1 LNAIHTLRWFNFG
14 YFSLFALFLSFLP
27 VYLSSRGISETGI
40 GLMMGAGGIVGLV
53 AQPLW
58 GVVSDRRR
66 TIKKVLL
73 FLLALSV
80 VVGVATFQLSTLWAL
95 AIGVGLMYFL
105 FMPTDPLMESLN
117 FQVAQKHGVPYGS
130 VRMFGAIGYATASF
144 AVGMATDAFGLGA
157 MGVLFAGYGLATIL
171 IAARAEDA
179 PAASKPLRWAE
190 LQGFLSRRESLVFF
204 LLVLLVAVPH
214 RTNDLFVG
222 IHITALGGDYRTVGM
237 TWFVMTIAEVA
248 FFGLAH
254 RFLKPGR
261 ELTVIALAAVLY
273 VLRFALTSAAAQPFA
288 VVLLQLLQGVTFV
301 LFYTASIQYLY
312 RIVPEPWRATGQTI
326 LAVLFFGVSG
336 IVASFLGGWV
346 FDAFGGETL
355 YRGMAALSAIGAA
368 YCFAVRGRKAAGAAE

>member
-1 LNAIHTLRWFNFG
+1 LFNFG
-14 YFSLFALFLSFLP
+14 YFSLFAIFLSFLP

-40 GLMMGAGGIVGLV
+40 GLLMGAGGIVGLV
-53 AQPLW
+53 SQPLW
-58 GVVSDRRR
+58 GVVSDKRR
-66 TIKKVLL
+66 TIKNVLIL
-73 FLLALSV
+73 LLALSIG
-80 VVGVATFQLSTLWAL
+80 VGFATFQLTSLWAL

-117 FQVAQKHGVPYGS
+117 FQVSQKIGVPYGS

-144 AVGMATDAFGLGA
+144 AVGIATDAFGLDA
-157 MGVLFAGYGLATIL
+157 MAFLFAGYGFATLL
-171 IAARAEDA
+171 IALRADDA
-179 PAASKPLRWAE
+179 PAPSKPLRWAD
-190 LQGFLSRRESLVFF
+190 LQRFLSRRESLAFF

-222 IHITALGGDYRTVGM
+222 IHITALGGDYRTVGI

-254 RFLKPGR
+254 RFVKPGR
-261 ELTVIALAAVLY
+261 ELGVIAFAAVLY
-273 VLRFALTSAAAQPFA
+273 VLRFALTSAADHPLA

-301 LFYTASIQYLY
+301 LFYTASIQHLY
-312 RIVPEPWRATGQTI
+312 SIVPEPWRATGQTI

-336 IVASFLGGWV
+336 IAASFLGGWI

-355 YRGMAALSAIGAA
+355 YRGMAAVSAIGAA
-368 YCFAVRGRKAAGAAE
+368 YCFAVRRRKAAGAAE

>member
-1 LNAIHTLRWFNFG
+1 LFNFG
-14 YFSLFALFLSFLP
+14 YFSLFAIFLAFLP

-40 GLMMGAGGIVGLV
+40 GLLMGAGGIVGLV
-53 AQPLW
+53 SQPLW
-58 GVVSDRRR
+58 GVVSDKRR
-66 TIKKVLL
+66 TIKKVLIL
-73 FLLALSV
+73 LLALSIG
-80 VVGVATFQLSTLWAL
+80 VGFATFQLTSLWAL

-117 FQVAQKHGVPYGS
+117 FQVSQKIGVPYGS

-144 AVGMATDAFGLGA
+144 AVGIATDAFGLDA
-157 MGVLFAGYGLATIL
+157 MAFLFAGYGLATLL
-171 IAARAEDA
+171 IALRADDA
-179 PAASKPLRWAE
+179 PAPSKPLRWAD
-190 LQGFLSRRESLVFF
+190 LQRFLSRRESLAFF

-222 IHITALGGDYRTVGM
+222 IHITALGGDYRTVGI

-254 RFLKPGR
+254 RFVKPGR
-261 ELTVIALAAVLY
+261 ELGVIAFAAVLY
-273 VLRFALTSAAAQPFA
+273 VLRFALTSAADHPLA

-301 LFYTASIQYLY
+301 LFYTASIQHLY
-312 RIVPEPWRATGQTI
+312 SIVPEPWRATGQTI

-336 IVASFLGGWV
+336 IAASFLGGWI

-355 YRGMAALSAIGAA
+355 YRGMAAISAIGAV
-368 YCFAVRGRKAAGAAE
+368 YCFAVRGRNAAGSAE